1 MMYGL
6 YGDYGGWGAGNMM
19 GWFGGGIMMLLFWAA
34 VIIFVVWLVRE
45 ISGRYNEKP
54 NSNSAL
60 EILKERYAKGEIN
73 KEEFEAK
80 KKDIV
85 SS

>member
-19 GWFGGGIMMLLFWAA
+19 GWFGGGFMMILFWTA

-45 ISGRYNEKP
+45 ISGRNNEKP

-80 KKDIV
+80 KKDII